1 MRIDMNTPAPTVI
14 LANGAFPTHAVP
26 LAALKAAAHI
36 ACCDGAANE
45 LAGRGIEPVAIVGD
59 NDSLTLASRAK
70 WADRM
75 VHNAGQN
82 DNDLTKAVRFC
93 ITQGWRDLVILGATG
108 LREDHTLGNISL
120 LADYAREARVAML
133 TDTGRFTPL
142 LASATLNSFPGE
154 QVSIF
159 ALEPAVAI
167 ISQNLKYPL
176 NRTRPSRWWQA
187 TLNESTSEKFTL
199 TFIGGAVIVFQCYKD
214 TAERIGP

>member
-1 MRIDMNTPAPTVI
+1 MDTPAPTVI

-26 LAALKAAAHI
+26 LAALKAATHLV
-36 ACCDGAANE
+36 CCDGAANE
-45 LAGRGIEPVAIVGD
+45 LASRGLEPIAIVGD
-59 NDSLTLASRAK
+59 NDSLSRACRIK
-70 WADRM
+70 WADRI
-75 VHNAGQN
+75 VNNAGQN
-82 DNDLTKAVRFC
+82 DNDLSKAVRFC
-93 ITQGWRDLVILGATG
+93 VAQGWRDLDILGGTG

-120 LADYAREARVAML
+120 LAEYAREARVAML

-176 NRTRPSRWWQA
+176 NRTRPTRWWQA

-199 TFIGGAVIVFQCYKD
+199 TFIGGAVIVFQCYGD
-214 TAERIGP
+214 TAGRTAP